1 MSDIDRRTIKV
12 LLACLELEVGELADH
27 IGYEAL
33 FSPEEWYSIM
43 SGEWSG
49 PDDWGSPKEGTSE
62 TKHSVTVT
70 VVHDGYVLDSA
81 TRATSATTFRT

>member
-1 MSDIDRRTIKV
+1 MEET
-12 LLACLELEVGELADH
+12 